1 MILSQEERN
10 LPKRET
16 ESSSDS
22 KSEKAKE
29 KRSILSF
36 LQGKGKKKWLKI
48 QLKWLNY
55 LFNVK

>member
-36 LQGKGKKKWLKI
+36 LQGKGKKK
-48 QLKWLNY
+48 
-55 LFNVK
+55 